1 MPGSEIL
8 KLSSMGFSGYSYV
21 AVSVL
26 TLVSDKTTVRN
37 DDLVL
42 GTSICTFVALLK
54 FAMLIEDQEFKM
66 MKNSD
71 CELESSVL
79 NSEA

>member
-37 DDLVL
+37 DDLML
-42 GTSICTFVALLK
+42 DLHFFALLK
-54 FAMLIEDQEFKM
+54 FAMLRIM
-66 MKNSD
+66 N
-71 CELESSVL
+71 
-79 NSEA
+79 